1 MDNSFSSSCLKMEV
15 RLQTTILL
23 IKQLSYHH
31 CYVLGRA
38 GILAIPPQ
46 PQPLALQARVHLK

>member
-1 MDNSFSSSCLKMEV
+1 MDNSFSSSSLKMEV

-46 PQPLALQARVHLK
+46 PQP